1 MLAAIVLAA
10 GQSRRMGHTKLLLPF
25 GPLTVIETIVT
36 KVQAGEVDDIVVV
49 TGHER
54 ERIEAQLATY
64 PVRCIFN
71 PDYARAEMLTS
82 IQVGLRALAENVAAA
97 LIVLGDQPRIQR
109 DIIRRV
115 IGTYQPG
122 ALIIP
127 SFERRRGHPI
137 LLDRSIWPDVLAAP
151 IEATLRDVINAHAEC
166 IRYVEVES
174 DSVLRDIDTPDDYAQ
189 AMRAFRQ

>member
-1 MLAAIVLAA
+1 MIAAIVLAA
-10 GQSRRMGHTKLLLPF
+10 GQSRRMGRNKLLLPF
-25 GPLTVIETIVT
+25 GQSTVIETIVT
-36 KVQAGEVDDIVVV
+36 EVQASRLGDIVVV

-71 PDYARAEMLTS
+71 SDYARVEMLTS
-82 IQVGLRALAENVAAA
+82 IQVGLRTLAENVEAA

-109 DIIRRV
+109 DIVRRV
-115 IGTYQPG
+115 IGTYRPG

-137 LLDRSIWPDVLAAP
+137 LLDRSIWPDVLASPA
-151 IEATLRDVINAHAEC
+151 EATLREVIDARAESIC
-166 IRYVEVES
+166 YVEVES
-174 DSVLRDIDTPDDYAQ
+174 DSVLRDIDTPEDYAQ
-189 AMRAFRQ
+189 AMRE

>member
-1 MLAAIVLAA
+1 MMAAIVLAA
-10 GQSRRMGHTKLLLPF
+10 GQSRRMGRNKLLLPF
-25 GPLTVIETIVT
+25 GRSTVIETIVT
-36 KVQAGEVDDIVVV
+36 EVQSGEVNDTVVV
-49 TGHER
+49 TGYER
-54 ERIEAQLATY
+54 ERIEAQLARY
-64 PVRCIFN
+64 PVRCVFN
-71 PDYARAEMLTS
+71 PDYARAEMLAS
-82 IQVGLRALAENVAAA
+82 VQVGLRALAENIEAA

-115 IGTYQPG
+115 IEAYRPG

>member
-1 MLAAIVLAA
+1 MMAVIVLAA
-10 GQSRRMGHTKLLLPF
+10 GQSRRMGRNKLLLPF
-25 GPLTVIETIVT
+25 GRSTVIETIVT
-36 KVQAGEVDDIVVV
+36 EVQAGQVGDILVV

-71 PDYARAEMLTS
+71 SDYARAEMLTS
-82 IQVGLRALAENVAAA
+82 LQVGLRALTENVEAA
-97 LIVLGDQPRIQR
+97 LIVLGDQPRLQR
-109 DIIRRV
+109 GIIRRV
-115 IGTYQPG
+115 IEAYRPG

-137 LLDRSIWPDVLAAP
+137 LLDRSIWPDVLASP
-151 IEATLRDVINAHAEC
+151 VEATLRDVINAHAER

-174 DSVLRDIDTPDDYAQ
+174 DSVLRDIDTPEDYK
-189 AMRAFRQ
+189 RIIH

>member
-1 MLAAIVLAA
+1 MMAAIVLAA
-10 GQSRRMGHTKLLLPF
+10 GQSRRMGRNKLLLPF
-25 GPLTVIETIVT
+25 GRSTVIETIVAEVRAS
-36 KVQAGEVDDIVVV
+36 KVSDIIVV

-54 ERIEAQLATY
+54 ERIEAQLTTY

-71 PDYARAEMLTS
+71 ADYARAEMLTS
-82 IQVGLRALAENVAAA
+82 LQVGLRALVENVEAA

-115 IGTYQPG
+115 IEARQPG

-151 IEATLRDVINAHAEC
+151 AEATLRDVIQAHADR

-174 DSVLRDIDTPDDYAQ
+174 DSVLRDIDTPEDYAQ
-189 AMRAFRQ
+189 AMRE